1 MSKLPDYI
9 KKAKDDYR
17 KRISIISVTINPN
30 TESDIY
36 NIVQRQENKSGYIKN
51 LIKKDIKD
59 GSYGS

>member
-36 NIVQRQENKSGYIKN
+36 NIVQRQKNKSGYIKN